1 MGLGTAVT
9 EEAREACPEVYGMLA
24 TAMKRGAAT
33 QMATQN

>member
-1 MGLGTAVT
+1 MGLGTAVAG
-9 EEAREACPEVYGMLA
+9 EVREAWSEVYGMLA